1 MHSRQSE
8 PAPIPWTPNLTR
20 MLAKSTRQ
28 ECSMVA
34 KRSQVEDALAEYTP
48 LAWVARPLEF
58 AAWTSAARLGTFA
71 TSVRASRA
79 GCF

>member
-1 MHSRQSE
+1 
-8 PAPIPWTPNLTR
+8 
-20 MLAKSTRQ
+20 
-28 ECSMVA
+28 MVA